1 MIPTQ
6 PARPRRCTLA
16 VPGSSEKMMTKAAA
30 LAVDQVLLDLEDAV
44 AVDAKASAR
53 ASVIDALKGLSWHAQ
68 TLSIRIND
76 VRTPWCH
83 DDIIQVVTQAGER
96 LDTIILTKA
105 KSPGDVA
112 FVHLL
117 LDQLEG
123 KLGLSKRIGI
133 ECLIEEVEGLMR
145 VEEIAASSDRIET
158 LIFGVGDYAASQH
171 MPLASVGSTADYP
184 PDLWHYPRFKLTMA
198 SRANGIAPM
207 DGPFADFQDMRS
219 LELEAGRAHTLG
231 MAGKWAIHPAQVDP
245 IQAMFTPSAER
256 IAAAR
261 KQTAAYEI
269 AQANGQGAINVD
281 GVMVDAASIRLSQSL
296 LEQADLLGL

>member
-6 PARPRRCTLA
+6 PVRPRRCTLA

-30 LAVDQVLLDLEDAV
+30 LTVDQVMLDLEDAV
-44 AVDAKASAR
+44 AVDAKVSAR
-53 ASVIDALKGLSWHAQ
+53 ASVIDALKFLS
-68 TLSIRIND
+68 
-76 VRTPWCH
+76 CH

-96 LDTIILTKA
+96 LDTIILTKS

-123 KLGLSKRIGI
+123 KLGLNKRIGI
-133 ECLIEEVEGLMR
+133 ECLIEEVEGLIR
-145 VEEIAASSDRIET
+145 VEKIAASSDRIET

-198 SRANGIAPM
+198 SRANGVAPM

-256 IAAAR
+256 IADAR
-261 KQTAAYEI
+261 KQKAAYEI
-269 AQANGQGAINVD
+269 AQTNGQGAINVD